1 MLPEQ
6 LLQYILLQLEILQ
19 KENPNPQLC
28 PLSHQSLQIEPGQA
42 LAPGLYGEGP
52 GDIQA
57 LGSLSIS
64 RMRPGPLAAGLGV
77 AHIDSKGLQGLA
89 VTGSQRPVQE
99 LIIRAGLI
107 FQHTPA

>member
-6 LLQYILLQLEILQ
+6 LLQYVLLQLEILQ

-52 GDIQA
+52 GDIEA
-57 LGSLSIS
+57 LGSLNLPDA
-64 RMRPGPLAAGLGV
+64 PGPLAAGLI